1 MTLLAFFQ
9 YAFCNLRLSFTGIDH
24 VDVAYPRQI
33 FLNLCLLLLSVF
45 ISSQAQAYQYVTKCH
60 AELQHIQ
67 SAKGIG
73 PQGKSRP
80 EAKQWQAIA
89 TTPDYWNDR
98 WPKFSGTVWYKLTWQ
113 FHCEEKQNQPMMLSV
128 SFINMAGQV
137 YINDHF
143 LWQNKSLEEP
153 LSRNWNMPRRWMLPI
168 GILKTGENTVYIR
181 VEGVSELNPG
191 IGSVYIGDYEST
203 MAKYL
208 HAWLEMRDLLTY
220 TLCLE
225 IALGLIAIFVWVFRP
240 KESAFG
246 YYALAT
252 LLWVLYIGMNLVV
265 EPLFALK
272 TLDFAR
278 IQSLVFLGF
287 VFFTCLYG
295 WRFANY
301 KAPQLEHLFVW
312 LFLVFFLF
320 IWFAPAQYLDFLL
333 KSSFIVGVGIY
344 LFNCLVYPIIAYRS
358 RQPEAYCLAFVMFLV
373 YLPLSVHDCLT
384 IYQHKGNLLTV
395 YASPFT
401 AVILACIFALRL
413 TRSMNGAE
421 RFNARLERTVKQVRT
436 ELEDSLLHSHQLELK
451 NAKLQERIQF
461 AHDLHDGVGSSLV
474 RSMASIEH
482 NSENL
487 NNRQFLSVLKHLRDD
502 LRLMIDYGSSLDTV
516 VPGTPILWVA
526 PTRHRFNQL
535 FDELGV
541 SICWRIPDNWQ
552 GMLTPAECIALQRV
566 LEECLTNVL
575 KHSQADCVEVSLSF
589 QNQELVA
596 VVQDNG
602 VGFDTKAVKESGL
615 SVGLK
620 SMRTRLNKINAE
632 LEVESK
638 PGCTRVTVRKKTIGL
653 MS

>member
-1 MTLLAFFQ
+1 MT
-9 YAFCNLRLSFTGIDH
+9 TE
-24 VDVAYPRQI
+24 V
-33 FLNLCLLLLSVF
+33 
-45 ISSQAQAYQYVTKCH
+45 QAYQYATQCH

-73 PQGKSRP
+73 PEGKARP
-80 EAKQWQAIA
+80 QATQWQTISS
-89 TTPDYWNDR
+89 TPDYWNDR
-98 WPKFSGTVWYKLTWQ
+98 WPNFSGTVWYKLTWQ
-113 FHCEEKQNQPMMLSV
+113 FHCDEKQNQPMMLAL

-153 LSRNWNMPRRWMLPI
+153 LSRNWNMPRRWILPV

-181 VEGVSELNPG
+181 VEGISELNPG
-191 IGSVYIGDYEST
+191 IGFVHLGDYETT
-203 MAKYL
+203 MAKHEHY
-208 HAWLEMRDLLTY
+208 WLEMRDLLTY

-225 IALGLIAIFVWVFRP
+225 IALGLIAAFVWLFRR

-246 YYALAT
+246 YYAIAT
-252 LLWVLYIGMNLVV
+252 SLWVLYVGMNLIV
-265 EPLFALK
+265 EPLLGVK

-278 IQSLVFLGF
+278 IQSLILLTFAC
-287 VFFTCLYG
+287 FTCFYS
-295 WRFANY
+295 WRFANF
-301 KAPQLEHLFVW
+301 KFPQFERSLIGLFFISLLLVLCTPAP
-312 LFLVFFLF
+312 
-320 IWFAPAQYLDFLL
+320 YLGVLL
-333 KSSFIVGVGIY
+333 RGISVVGIGVY
-344 LFNCLVYPIIAYRS
+344 LLNCMIYPVIAYRS
-358 RQPEAYCLAFVMFLV
+358 KQPEAYCLAFVMFLV
-373 YLPLSVHDCLT
+373 YLPLSVHDCFT
-384 IYQHKGNLLTV
+384 IYQHEGNLLIV

-413 TRSMNGAE
+413 TRSMDGIE
-421 RFNARLERTVKQVRT
+421 RFNTRLARTVKQVRT
-436 ELEDSLLHSHQLELK
+436 ELEDSLMHSHQLELK

-502 LRLMIDYGSSLDTV
+502 LRQVIDHGSSLDTA
-516 VPGTPILWVA
+516 VPETPILWVA

-541 SICWRIPDNWQ
+541 MVCWNIPDSWQ
-552 GMLTPAECIALQRV
+552 AVITPVDCIALQRV

-575 KHSQADCVEVSLSF
+575 KHSHADRVDVCMSF
-589 QNQELVA
+589 ENQELIA
-596 VVQDNG
+596 FVQDNG
-602 VGFDTKAVKESGL
+602 VGFDTTAVKESGL

-620 SMRTRLNKINAE
+620 SMSTRLVKINAE

-638 PGCTRVTVRKKTIGL
+638 PGCTRVTVRKK
-653 MS
+653 